1 VTNRRYTDA
10 LNAYERARD
19 LLTAAYHANP
29 AEPTWGVELTVDLEA
44 IGYVFSAQ
52 QMPIQ
57 ALSSYKEASSIL
69 EKLRQ
74 LHPENHELDE
84 TFAGTQ
90 LALGKLLREHGESKD
105 ARVAFEQCSQI
116 LFRLRETGQ
125 LDDQGLDWLHE
136 ADMQLRQ
143 PF

>member
-1 VTNRRYTDA
+1 
-10 LNAYERARD
+10 L
-19 LLTAAYHANP
+19 
-29 AEPTWGVELTVDLEA
+29 GVALTVDLEA

-52 QMPIQ
+52 QMSTQ
-57 ALSSYKEASSIL
+57 AVNSYKEASAIL
-69 EKLRQ
+69 TKLRQ

-84 TFAGTQ
+84 TFAGTE
-90 LALGKLLREHGESKD
+90 LALGKLLRDQGESKD

-116 LFRLRETGQ
+116 LFHLRETGQ
-125 LDDQGLDWLHE
+125 LDDQGVNWLHE

>member
-1 VTNRRYTDA
+1 M
-10 LNAYERARD
+10 
-19 LLTAAYHANP
+19 
-29 AEPTWGVELTVDLEA
+29 ELTVDLEA
-44 IGYVFSAQ
+44 IGFVFSAQ
-52 QMPIQ
+52 QMAIQ
-57 ALSSYKEASSIL
+57 AVNSYKEASTIL
-69 EKLRQ
+69 GKLRQ

-84 TFAGTQ
+84 TFAGTE
-90 LALGKLLREHGESKD
+90 LALGKLLREQGESKD

-125 LDDQGLDWLHE
+125 LDDQGVTWLHD